1 MVKFTAYEQAGVR
14 EYWLMDPRTRSVEVY
29 ELSDEET
36 YELLG
41 QYTVEEKLSSELL
54 EGLSL
59 PVKDLFVPL

>member
-1 MVKFTAYEQAGVR
+1 
-14 EYWLMDPRTRSVEVY
+14 MDPRTRSVEVY